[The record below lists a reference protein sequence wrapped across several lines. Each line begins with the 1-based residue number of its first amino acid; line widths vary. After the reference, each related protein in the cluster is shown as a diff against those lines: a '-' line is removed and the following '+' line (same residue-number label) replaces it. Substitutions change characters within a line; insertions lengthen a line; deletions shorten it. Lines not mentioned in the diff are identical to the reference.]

1 MSREEKINKMIEEI
15 KIRRNDE
22 QYRGGPFP
30 IYHIEFDILNE
41 EIERLNNIIKNIEN
55 ICESSIASVDNILQ
69 DEKETKIANGRC
81 INRNEYQ
88 IVRLK
93 AYRTKSKE
101 ILGRIKELKGSDKE

>member
-41 EIERLNNIIKNIEN
+41 EIERLNNIIKEARKYIE
-55 ICESSIASVDNILQ
+55 ERY
-69 DEKETKIANGRC
+69 NGEVLTHTFDKC
-81 INRNEYQ
+81 NVGE
-88 IVRLK
+88 LL
-93 AYRTKSKE
+93 E
-101 ILGRIKELKGSDKE
+101 ILDKGSDKK

>member
-41 EIERLNNIIKNIEN
+41 EIERLNNIIKEAIEYMDRRDLEWGSDEHNKMMNI
-55 ICESSIASVDNILQ
+55 
-69 DEKETKIANGRC
+69 
-81 INRNEYQ
+81 
-88 IVRLK
+88 
-93 AYRTKSKE
+93 
-101 ILGRIKELKGSDKE
+101 LKGSDKE